1 MDDLDSLAVN
11 FIQLP
16 PRALALALC
25 NAAYLAWAE
34 DPERNYAESY
44 ELAQRA
50 VALDARPAQDKQG
63 GDDHLRPRLVY
74 RRVHRQ

>member
-50 VALDARPAQDKQG
+50 VALDARIRSPVSCSASFARG
-63 GDDHLRPRLVY
+63 RAVPIAH
-74 RRVHRQ
+74 